1 VTRPGSARRGLS
13 AHGAQGAPRPRA
25 PRAGLLGSEEQKR
38 ELLPRM
44 AQLQLIG
51 AWGLTEPSNGS
62 DASALTSTARKV
74 GRGAAAQAA
83 EPLVGCSMPGRAP
96 AALGVHAQLSHGAQE
111 VCGVQGQPA
120 YGAQQ
125 LCGVQGSQP
134 ATVRAARRP
143 CEAVAG
149 GATSGACA

>member
-1 VTRPGSARRGLS
+1 MLPLSDPPWQRAPGRPGSARRGLS

-74 GRGAAAQAA
+74 GHGAAARAA
-83 EPLVGCSMPGRAP
+83 KPLVGCSMPGRAP
-96 AALGVHAQLSHGAQE
+96 AALGVHAQLSYGAQE
-111 VCGVQGQPA
+111 VCGVQGS
-120 YGAQQ
+120 Q
-125 LCGVQGSQP
+125 LTERSSCAGC
-134 ATVRAARRP
+134 RAASLP
-143 CEAVAG
+143 L
-149 GATSGACA
+149 